1 MSALKRKHK
10 HGDVIRRWGVW
21 ERPGERTCEQR
32 SEGRGR
38 VQVKEWGR
46 GGWFGQK
53 SQKVAESH
61 RGQCG

>member
-10 HGDVIRRWGVW
+10 HGDVTEKVGCSGKAW
-21 ERPGERTCEQR
+21 ERTCEQR

-38 VQVKEWGR
+38 VHAKEWGR
-46 GGWFGQK
+46 GGWSGQK

-61 RGQCG
+61 TGQCG